1 MYVFWGLFTNK
12 LYYYFYYLLIL
23 KKIMMLQGKHMVVL
37 GCLIS
42 SFLFILLANVLL
54 SSVEVL

>member
-1 MYVFWGLFTNK
+1 MVFL
-12 LYYYFYYLLIL
+12 
-23 KKIMMLQGKHMVVL
+23 GKHIIVL

-54 SSVEVL
+54 SSVKVL

>member
-1 MYVFWGLFTNK
+1 
-12 LYYYFYYLLIL
+12 
-23 KKIMMLQGKHMVVL
+23 MMLLGKHMVVL